1 MKNAFHGFCH
11 LYKASLILWNST
23 LRKLHKMEL
32 IFNLP
37 NLYIVDHNFN
47 FTSECICYHKL
58 NCGFLM
64 SGSHSNE
71 IQIFFNHPNVEDGEE

>member
-1 MKNAFHGFCH
+1 
-11 LYKASLILWNST
+11 
-23 LRKLHKMEL
+23 MEL

-71 IQIFFNHPNVEDGEE
+71 IQLFFNHPNVEDGEE